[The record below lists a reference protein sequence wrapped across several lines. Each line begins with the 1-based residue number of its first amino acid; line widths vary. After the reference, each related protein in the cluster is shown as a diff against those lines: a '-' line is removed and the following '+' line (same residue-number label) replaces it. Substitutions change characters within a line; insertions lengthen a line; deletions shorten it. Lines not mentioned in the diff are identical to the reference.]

1 MSKSELKKRPHNEVV
16 EEVKSDAEVSDEE
29 SGEDDLEE

>member
-16 EEVKSDAEVSDEE
+16 EEVKSDAEQSDEE
-29 SGEDDLEE
+29 EGEDDVEE

>member
-16 EEVKSDAEVSDEE
+16 EAAKSDADVSDEE
-29 SGEDDLEE
+29 EGEDDLEE